1 MSTSDLDLPLLPS
14 AEQIRRREFAT
25 IRRGYDP
32 DQVRDY
38 LTAVAAQVENL
49 EKDLREMRLGK
60 GSEPAPVVATP
71 EPTPEPAP
79 TVDPYEELGKRFA
92 ALIENAD
99 SEATRILEEAKTE
112 AARMME
118 EARTETDQIRV
129 DAQSRAEEAR
139 QAGNEA
145 LEKAKLEAQRM
156 LTGLAARRE
165 NLVVQLQ
172 QMQTKLLTVAQDLEV
187 TIDEPLDLESPEP
200 EASAE
205 HPADGQ
211 ADKPED
217 APSDQSG
224 NDSGNDSGN
233 ESSNESSNESNAKAQ
248 PKSEPEQANSKEKSS
263 APADYVVDPR
273 YDDLWVSTETVDLP
287 ELASIELDFEEE
299 TPDKKD

>member
-60 GSEPAPVVATP
+60 ASEPAPVVEAP
-71 EPTPEPAP
+71 QPAPEPAP
-79 TVDPYEELGKRFA
+79 VVDPYEELGKRFA
-92 ALIENAD
+92 GLIETAD
-99 SEATRILEEAKTE
+99 AEAKQILDEAKAE
-112 AARMME
+112 AARMLE

-172 QMQTKLLTVAQDLEV
+172 QMQTKLRTVAQDLEV
-187 TIDEPLDLESPEP
+187 TIDEPLDLESAEP
-200 EASAE
+200 EAPTERPAE
-205 HPADGQ
+205 GQ
-211 ADKPED
+211 PDKPED
-217 APSDQSG
+217 GSPKEESRDESR
-224 NDSGNDSGN
+224 D
-233 ESSNESSNESNAKAQ
+233 ESSNGSGKDANAKDQSKA
-248 PKSEPEQANSKEKSS
+248 EQEDADAKARSS

-287 ELASIELDFEEE
+287 ELASIELDFDEE
-299 TPDKKD
+299 TPDKTE

>member
-49 EKDLREMRLGK
+49 EKDLREIRLGK
-60 GSEPAPVVATP
+60 SSEQAPMAEAPEPMVAPAPA
-71 EPTPEPAP
+71 
-79 TVDPYEELGKRFA
+79 VDPYEELGKRFA
-92 ALIENAD
+92 GLIEGAD
-99 SEATRILEEAKTE
+99 SEAKRILEEAKSE
-112 AARMME
+112 AARMLE
-118 EARTETDQIRV
+118 EARTETDQIRL
-129 DAQSRAEEAR
+129 DAQSRAEESR

-187 TIDEPLDLESPEP
+187 TIDEPLDLESPES
-200 EASAE
+200 EASDNPTQGRADGGDAE
-205 HPADGQ
+205 PRNGSNSEPADPK
-211 ADKPED
+211 AESKP
-217 APSDQSG
+217 
-224 NDSGNDSGN
+224 
-233 ESSNESSNESNAKAQ
+233 
-248 PKSEPEQANSKEKSS
+248 EPEQGDAKTKGSV
-263 APADYVVDPR
+263 PADYVVDPR

-287 ELASIELDFEEE
+287 ELASIELDFEEDAPE
-299 TPDKKD
+299 KTD

>member
-25 IRRGYDP
+25 VRRGYDP

-60 GSEPAPVVATP
+60 SSQTAPAA
-71 EPTPEPAP
+71 ESPEPAP
-79 TVDPYEELGKRFA
+79 EPAAPAVDPYEELGKRFA
-92 ALIENAD
+92 GLIEGAD
-99 SEATRILEEAKTE
+99 VEARRILGEATTE
-112 AARMME
+112 ASRMLE
-118 EARTETDQIRV
+118 DARTETDQIRV
-129 DAQSRAEEAR
+129 DAQSRAEHAR
-139 QAGNEA
+139 QEGNEA

-172 QMQTKLLTVAQDLEV
+172 QMQSKLLTAAEDLEV
-187 TIDEPLDLESPEP
+187 TIDEPLLESTEAETSTERRPDDQAGEPAGESMSEPTDAKAASDP
-200 EASAE
+200 EAE
-205 HPADGQ
+205 
-211 ADKPED
+211 
-217 APSDQSG
+217 
-224 NDSGNDSGN
+224 
-233 ESSNESSNESNAKAQ
+233 
-248 PKSEPEQANSKEKSS
+248 EPNSNSKSS
-263 APADYVVDPR
+263 VPADYVVDPR

-299 TPDKKD
+299 TPEKTE